1 MIKFSKLLL
10 ILTCSIIILSGAFSV
25 YADEPADE
33 KGYEAIEY
41 QTWKL
46 FWPSISQA
54 EKVKMGMSYSEVTE
68 ILGKPQYNFGFGW
81 VRDVYV
87 LNDGYIGITYNRTE
101 EGSLVVGNIIIKH
114 DIWRNFLYW
123 LPNLLITLI
132 IIFVAIILIRKLIR
146 KKQVKKSLSS

>member
-1 MIKFSKLLL
+1 MIKFSKLSL
-10 ILTCSIIILSGAFSV
+10 ILAFCIIIIAGAFSA

-33 KGYEAIEY
+33 KEYESIEY

-68 ILGKPQYNFGFGW
+68 LLGKPQYNFGSGW

-123 LPNLLITLI
+123 LPNLLILLI
-132 IIFVAIILIRKLIR
+132 IVFAIIISIKKLIY
-146 KKQVKKSLSS
+146 KKKVNKSLTA